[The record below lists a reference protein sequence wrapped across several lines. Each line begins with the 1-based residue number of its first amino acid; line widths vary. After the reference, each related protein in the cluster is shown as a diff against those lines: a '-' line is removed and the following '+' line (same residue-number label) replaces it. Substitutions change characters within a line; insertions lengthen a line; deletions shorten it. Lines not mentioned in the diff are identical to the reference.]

1 MVKIDRNRK
10 SPGDFSRI
18 GRRDVNEVVPGQR
31 STFAGDLLEKED
43 QICQMRMKEILAE
56 IDKLGAKL
64 SSSLNVDDLMKYK
77 KLVQNFLKEATS
89 RAYAVNRESSFT
101 RRGARSVLVS
111 IKKINQEVEDLL
123 AEFIRGKKESFEVL
137 ETIDKIRGMLVDML
151 A

>member
-10 SPGDFSRI
+10 STGDFARI
-18 GRRDVNEVVPGQR
+18 GKRDVNEVAPGQK
-31 STFAGDLLEKED
+31 SSFASDLLEKED
-43 QICQMRMKEILAE
+43 QMCQMRMKEILAE
-56 IDKLGAKL
+56 IDKLGSKL

-111 IKKINQEVEDLL
+111 IKRINQEVEDLL
-123 AEFIRGKKESFEVL
+123 TEFIRGKKESFEVL
-137 ETIDKIRGMLVDML
+137 ETIDKIRGMLVDLL